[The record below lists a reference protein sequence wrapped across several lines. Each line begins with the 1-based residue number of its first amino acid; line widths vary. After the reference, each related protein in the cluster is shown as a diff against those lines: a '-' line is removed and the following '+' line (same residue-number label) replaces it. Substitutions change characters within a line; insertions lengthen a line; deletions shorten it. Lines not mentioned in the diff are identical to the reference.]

1 MCPLH
6 YLPRGHVPVRSNTPQ
21 GAVAPMRRL
30 RLLLALLLLM
40 EPSATALRRVL
51 VTGGNKGIG
60 QAICKR
66 ILCDHPDTHVLL
78 GSRNQARGEKA
89 VQQILDAVPGA
100 AGRIE
105 ALALEVTDDASVAAA
120 AAAVSQKYSTEEAPL
135 HGLVCNAGVGFGR
148 SIPETLAVN
157 LYGAKRCCE
166 AFVPLLT
173 PEVRVRVRVR
183 VRVGVRVSVRVVRV
197 RVRS

>member
-1 MCPLH
+1 MS
-6 YLPRGHVPVRSNTPQ
+6 PRIDEHARPPTC
-21 GAVAPMRRL
+21 M

-105 ALALEVTDDASVAAA
+105 ARFRFSLS
-120 AAAVSQKYSTEEAPL
+120 
-135 HGLVCNAGVGFGR
+135 G
-148 SIPETLAVN
+148 
-157 LYGAKRCCE
+157 
-166 AFVPLLT
+166 
-173 PEVRVRVRVR
+173 
-183 VRVGVRVSVRVVRV
+183 
-197 RVRS
+197 

>member
-1 MCPLH
+1 MS
-6 YLPRGHVPVRSNTPQ
+6 PRIDEHARPPTC
-21 GAVAPMRRL
+21 M

-120 AAAVSQKYSTEEAPL
+120 AAAVSEKYSTEEAPL

-183 VRVGVRVSVRVVRV
+183 VRVGVGVRV
-197 RVRS
+197 RVRVARVRVRS